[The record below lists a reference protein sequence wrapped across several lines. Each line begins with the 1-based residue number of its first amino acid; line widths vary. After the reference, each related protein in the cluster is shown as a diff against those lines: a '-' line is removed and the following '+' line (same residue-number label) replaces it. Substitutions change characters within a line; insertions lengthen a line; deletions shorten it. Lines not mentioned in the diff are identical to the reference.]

1 MNIKQYISKLTGVPI
16 SKEGMAAA
24 AGQGN
29 VKARN
34 LQWSFF
40 SISDIPHDLPDIM
53 KHEIVDL
60 I

>member
-34 LQWSFF
+34 LHFLLF
-40 SISDIPHDLPDIM
+40 
-53 KHEIVDL
+53 
-60 I
+60 